1 MNHRTLGRLLNPSS
15 QGLIRW
21 YRAAG
26 TIRCG
31 YLIRCAQLDESA
43 RAAIPHCAGRNQKRV
58 TRCVDFVRL
67 AKRRFQEI

>member
-26 TIRCG
+26 MIRCG
-31 YLIRCAQLDESA
+31 YLIRCAQLDESVH
-43 RAAIPHCAGRNQKRV
+43 AAIPHCAGRNQKRAAAGV
-58 TRCVDFVRL
+58 CFVRL
-67 AKRRFQEI
+67 ATSRFQEI